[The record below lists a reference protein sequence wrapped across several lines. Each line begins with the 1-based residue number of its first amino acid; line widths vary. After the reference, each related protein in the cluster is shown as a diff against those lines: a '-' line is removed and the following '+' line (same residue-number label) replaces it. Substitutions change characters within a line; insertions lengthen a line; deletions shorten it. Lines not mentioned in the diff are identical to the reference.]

1 MPHPFFVNNQ
11 QGAFSHAPSI
21 LYNKNHLFSKNQ
33 DFQPKKKIALIW
45 KLGAFDYASFRW
57 DHPSQDLSSKC
68 KILHNKVLSGKL

>member
-33 DFQPKKKIALIW
+33 DFQPKKKDSFNLETRGIWLCLIQVRSPISRPV
-45 KLGAFDYASFRW
+45 K
-57 DHPSQDLSSKC
+57 
-68 KILHNKVLSGKL
+68 

>member
-33 DFQPKKKIALIW
+33 DFQPKKKKNSFNLETRSIRLCLIQVRSPISRPV
-45 KLGAFDYASFRW
+45 K
-57 DHPSQDLSSKC
+57 
-68 KILHNKVLSGKL
+68 

>member
-33 DFQPKKKIALIW
+33 DFQPKKKKNSFNLETRGIRLCLIQVRSPISRPV
-45 KLGAFDYASFRW
+45 K
-57 DHPSQDLSSKC
+57 
-68 KILHNKVLSGKL
+68 

>member
-33 DFQPKKKIALIW
+33 DFQQKKK
-45 KLGAFDYASFRW
+45 K
-57 DHPSQDLSSKC
+57 
-68 KILHNKVLSGKL
+68 